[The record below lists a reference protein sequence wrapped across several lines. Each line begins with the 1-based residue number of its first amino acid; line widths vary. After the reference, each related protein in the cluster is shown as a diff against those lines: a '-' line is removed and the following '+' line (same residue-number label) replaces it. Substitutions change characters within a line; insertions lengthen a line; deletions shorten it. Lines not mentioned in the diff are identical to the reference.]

1 MAEPIE
7 QGAIK
12 VIEIIGVSVEGFDD
26 AVKQAVAKAAQ
37 SINGITG
44 VEVVKTAAS
53 VKDGKITQYTATV
66 KLAFVVR

>member
-1 MAEPIE
+1 MVEPIE

-12 VIEIIGVSVEGFDD
+12 VIEIIGVSIEGFDD
-26 AVKQAVAKAAQ
+26 AVQQAVSKASQ

>member
-1 MAEPIE
+1 MSERIE

-12 VIEIIGVSVEGFDD
+12 VIEIIGVSTEGFDD
-26 AVKQAVAKAAQ
+26 AVDRAVAKAAQ

-44 VEVVKTAAS
+44 IEVAKLSAS
-53 VKDGKITQYTATV
+53 VKDGKISQYKATL